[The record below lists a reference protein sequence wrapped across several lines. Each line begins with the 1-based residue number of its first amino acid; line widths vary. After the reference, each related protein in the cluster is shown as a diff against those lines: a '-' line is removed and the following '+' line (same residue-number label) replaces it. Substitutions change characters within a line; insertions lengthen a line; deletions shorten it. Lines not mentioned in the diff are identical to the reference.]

1 MVGFC
6 FSLNIRMAGVVL
18 LAYLGWRWS
27 FLGLFSVIPLIPEHV
42 VHSPSSC
49 TGPFGGFSLCIH
61 ATALMFQST
70 QTKAQSRCK
79 FLSPVYLSY

>member
-1 MVGFC
+1 M
-6 FSLNIRMAGVVL
+6 
-18 LAYLGWRWS
+18 
-27 FLGLFSVIPLIPEHV
+27 GLFSVIPLIPEHV

-61 ATALMFQST
+61 ATAPMFQST

-79 FLSPVYLSY
+79 SSLQCTIKESHRNINAYICSQKNTISIK